1 MGMERNNLKG
11 NLWGCCNGNE
21 NKAVIIRVL
30 NVCLKIIAFLMLS
43 DLRLSMKALVR
54 TRGASWGGVE
64 PIYFLFIF
72 PKSRYNLLASIKTAF
87 LCTSESARS
96 HTVPDAGISDV
107 CLCPWSI
114 QLMALLHFPKI
125 RVIFRNCYFAVLIN
139 PVSDGR
145 AASPQLRR

>member
-1 MGMERNNLKG
+1 MLENHCISNAVRFETKHEGACQNERGQL
-11 NLWGCCNGNE
+11 
-21 NKAVIIRVL
+21 
-30 NVCLKIIAFLMLS
+30 
-43 DLRLSMKALVR
+43 
-54 TRGASWGGVE
+54 GGVE

-72 PKSRYNLLASIKTAF
+72 PKSRYNLLARIKTAF

-96 HTVPDAGISDV
+96 HTVPNADISDV
-107 CLCPWSI
+107 WLCPWSI